1 MKNLGFLSTVF
12 PTWIELASA
21 PSHGTTNVARPQPTV
36 AAQTHRLSE
45 FRARL
50 REHTNGQL
58 KDVALRALALGWSE
72 KWRTN

>member
-1 MKNLGFLSTVF
+1 MLPETIA
-12 PTWIELASA
+12 PEALAQQGALLAASL
-21 PSHGTTNVARPQPTV
+21 
-36 AAQTHRLSE
+36 AAQTHRVSE

-72 KWRTN
+72 KWRAN